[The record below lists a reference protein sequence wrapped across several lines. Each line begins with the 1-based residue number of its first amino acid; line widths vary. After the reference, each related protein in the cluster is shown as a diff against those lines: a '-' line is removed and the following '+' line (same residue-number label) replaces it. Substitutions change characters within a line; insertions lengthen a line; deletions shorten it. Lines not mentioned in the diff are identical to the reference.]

1 MSKEAKIGLLMGLV
15 FIVGIALLLRGVQQN
30 SNQMLEDEL
39 AISSD
44 VVAGDSAGVSEGMN
58 LTEAARQL
66 DRPTVSGAGQGGQE
80 VNRQNLQ
87 PGGQI
92 VNQSEPGET
101 QWVRYP
107 DLTAMGEGALATA
120 DGLNGMVPISDDGIR
135 WEQEL
140 PRPVQSQAVSAPRGD
155 LSRALDSLTEPVV
168 GVDPMINGAANRMK
182 TYVVQR
188 GDYLSTIA
196 KKFYGDVEGNR
207 HKNINLIFEANRDK
221 LKSMDDIYEGQTLKI
236 PALVGQSGGAVRI
249 SSSRVVNNNSSVSQ
263 SEATRIYVVREND
276 RLWDIAEEKLGSG
289 VRYKEIVKLNN
300 MKDEDRLLVGTKL
313 KLPAK

>member
-1 MSKEAKIGLLMGLV
+1 MSREAKIGLLMGLV

-44 VVAGDSAGVSEGMN
+44 VVAGDSAAIPEGMN

-66 DRPTVSGAGQGGQE
+66 GRPTVPAAGQGGQ
-80 VNRQNLQ
+80 
-87 PGGQI
+87 PI
-92 VNQSEPGET
+92 ASQSAPGET

-107 DLTAMGEGALATA
+107 DLTAIGEGPSETG
-120 DGLNGMVPISDDGIR
+120 DGLNGLVPISDNGIR

-140 PRPVQSQAVSAPRGD
+140 PQPAQSQAVTAPRGD
-155 LSRALDSLTEPVV
+155 LSRALESLTEPVV

-188 GDYLSTIA
+188 GDDLSAIS
-196 KKFYGDVEGNR
+196 KKFYGAVEGNR
-207 HKNINLIFEANRDK
+207 FKNVTLIFEANRDK
-221 LKSMDDIYEGQTLKI
+221 LSTMDEIYEGQTLKI
-236 PALVGQSGGAVRI
+236 PALAGQSGGAVKV
-249 SSSRVVNNNSSVSQ
+249 SSSRAVNNSNSVSQ

-276 RLWDIAEEKLGSG
+276 RLWNIAEEKLGSG

-300 MKDEDRLLVGTKL
+300 MKDEDRLLVGAKL